1 MIKLTDD
8 NKKTWLDALAK
19 MPKTCFVLR
28 SNIGYCCLGVAG
40 KVLLDMT
47 EEELRTNKLDEA
59 LAQNSVNRNFK
70 EVLDQPTSSEML
82 TAYNIPGAI
91 TSFKPSLHIKVGDCL
106 TAINDS
112 TTTFDEVINVITT
125 YL

>member
-28 SNIGYCCLGVAG
+28 SDIGYCCLGVGA

-47 EEELRTNKLDEA
+47 EEELRTNKMNVDLG
-59 LAQNSVNRNFK
+59 QNSVNRNFK
-70 EVLDQPTSSEML
+70 EVLDQPASSEML
-82 TAYNIPGAI
+82 TTYIMPRAI
-91 TSFKPSLHIKVGDCL
+91 TSFDPFLHIKVGHYL